1 VFINSQFSC
10 LWLAQ
15 TLSQLATNLLV
26 FFVGFFIYK
35 KTTSNT
41 AVSLTLLAF
50 LIPSFFSSVL
60 AGVVVS
66 RMGKKWVLFLS
77 NILRALVVFLMFFAE
92 KNLFYLYFLVFFLAL
107 ISQFFLPAESSIIP
121 LVVPK
126 DKLITA
132 NAFFSTTGNAA
143 LIVAALA
150 SPLLF
155 KIFGYRIIFL
165 MFFMFVSATIP
176 LLFLPLKE
184 PLFYTNFKQPVVN
197 LIKKFEYHFLLIFK
211 NFFKNN
217 KINQNVFY
225 ILLLQVVI
233 LILTALAPGFA
244 DKILRVPIEEL
255 SFLVIFPIT
264 SGFIGG
270 SLIIS
275 LFKKIE
281 QKKLIKFS
289 LLSISLT
296 FIAIF
301 IISQFSGRAFF
312 NLLNFFLLLI
322 FGFFT
327 NLVMVCCYANLQRE
341 TEMEERAGYFG
352 LLNAFINLA
361 SIIPI
366 LLSGVL
372 SDVFGV
378 DKIVLLL
385 GFLFL
390 GLSFKE
396 GEV

>member
-1 VFINSQFSC
+1 
-10 LWLAQ
+10 
-15 TLSQLATNLLV
+15 
-26 FFVGFFIYK
+26 
-35 KTTSNT
+35 
-41 AVSLTLLAF
+41 
-50 LIPSFFSSVL
+50 
-60 AGVVVS
+60 
-66 RMGKKWVLFLS
+66 
-77 NILRALVVFLMFFAE
+77 
-92 KNLFYLYFLVFFLAL
+92 
-107 ISQFFLPAESSIIP
+107 
-121 LVVPK
+121 
-126 DKLITA
+126 
-132 NAFFSTTGNAA
+132 
-143 LIVAALA
+143 
-150 SPLLF
+150 
-155 KIFGYRIIFL
+155 
-165 MFFMFVSATIP
+165 
-176 LLFLPLKE
+176 
-184 PLFYTNFKQPVVN
+184 
-197 LIKKFEYHFLLIFK
+197 
-211 NFFKNN
+211 
-217 KINQNVFY
+217 
-225 ILLLQVVI
+225 VVI

-244 DKILRVPIEEL
+244 DKILRVPIEDL

-296 FIAIF
+296 FFAIF

-341 TEMEERAGYFG
+341 TKVEERAGYFG

-390 GLSFKE
+390 ILATKK
-396 GEV
+396 